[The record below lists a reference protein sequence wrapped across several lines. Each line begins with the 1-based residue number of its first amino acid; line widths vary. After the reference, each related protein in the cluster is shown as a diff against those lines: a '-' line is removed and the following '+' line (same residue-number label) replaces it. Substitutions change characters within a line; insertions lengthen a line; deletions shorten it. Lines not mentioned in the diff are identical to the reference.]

1 LILPNILGFFD
12 QKQNMAAF
20 RGTII
25 HYQNYRFLQ
34 TIIQN
39 YRRIFG
45 QIFDNFCL
53 LHFPH
58 RELKI

>member
-1 LILPNILGFFD
+1 LILPNILGIFD
-12 QKQNMAAF
+12 QKQNMAAC
-20 RGTII
+20 RRAII

-45 QIFDNFCL
+45 QIFDNF
-53 LHFPH
+53 
-58 RELKI
+58 